1 MEWCVHPHG
10 LSLTLPECF
19 LSYLHCRVMPA
30 ALVPRPWDFAPPL
43 PEKGSPFKKS
53 DGEPPEPPAKV
64 DPALNGPT
72 LAFPGSK
79 NGLFTPN
86 ALELPPVMITPP
98 TLPRGIGAPSNEK
111 WKANPF
117 PLN

>member
-1 MEWCVHPHG
+1 
-10 LSLTLPECF
+10 
-19 LSYLHCRVMPA
+19 MPA

-43 PEKGSPFKKS
+43 PEKTPPFEKS
-53 DGEPPEPPAKV
+53 DGEPPDPPAKV

-98 TLPRGIGAPSNEK
+98 TLPRGIGAPPDGK
-111 WKANPF
+111 GKANPF
-117 PLN
+117 PLS